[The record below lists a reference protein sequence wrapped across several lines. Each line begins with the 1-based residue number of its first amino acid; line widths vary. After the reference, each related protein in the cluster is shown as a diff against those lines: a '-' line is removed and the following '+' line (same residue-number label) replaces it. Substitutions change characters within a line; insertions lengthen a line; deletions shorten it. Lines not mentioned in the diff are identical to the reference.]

1 MFVFYPDEQHNGLT
15 VSVRSTSGH
24 YPPQLSS
31 PHSNLSVLQ
40 TSVDGEGYYNAEV
53 KCKSCRASSNEKDGY
68 EHWLWSA
75 NDYQTLRTAEVDA
88 PLQMHTLYVP
98 PFAEVASGRFET
110 IVEQSPSGN
119 LTRAGDRTSMGI
131 KGPPASSKDLIRAHG
146 ALMLLA
152 FLAIYPAGVL
162 GILHGGKRAFWMHA
176 GAQATA
182 TACALVAG
190 TFAIFAPPVHSRTG
204 PLLLSHRVFGSA
216 VLIVVVAQ
224 GGIGYMHHRTFVLT
238 RERSH
243 WSRWH
248 RPLGY
253 VVLLFGFANA
263 AL

>member
-1 MFVFYPDEQHNGLT
+1 MDGALMFVFYPDEQHN
-15 VSVRSTSGH
+15 
-24 YPPQLSS
+24 
-31 PHSNLSVLQ
+31 
-40 TSVDGEGYYNAEV
+40 DGEGYYNAEV
-53 KCKSCRASSNEKDGY
+53 KCKSCRALGREKDGY

-75 NDYQTLRTAEVDA
+75 NDYQTLRTAEADA
-88 PLQMHTLYVP
+88 PLQMHTLY
-98 PFAEVASGRFET
+98 GRFET

-119 LTRAGDRTSMGI
+119 LTRAGGDRTSMGI
-131 KGPPASSKDLIRAHG
+131 KGPPASSKDLVRAHG
-146 ALMLLA
+146 SLMLLA
-152 FLAIYPAGVL
+152 FLAVYPAGVL

-182 TACALVAG
+182 TACVLVAG
-190 TFAIFAPPVHSRTG
+190 AFAIFAPPAHSHTG

-243 WSRWH
+243 WSLWH

-253 VVLLFGFANA
+253 VVLLLGCANA

>member
-1 MFVFYPDEQHNGLT
+1 MHAYRSHFERTIHQVSPKSPGL
-15 VSVRSTSGH
+15 
-24 YPPQLSS
+24 
-31 PHSNLSVLQ
+31 NLSVLQ

-53 KCKSCRASSNEKDGY
+53 KCKSCRASGNEKNDGY

-75 NDYQTLRTAEVDA
+75 NDYQTLRTDEVDA
-88 PLQMHTLYVP
+88 PLQMHTLY
-98 PFAEVASGRFET
+98 GRFET
-110 IVEQSPSGN
+110 IVEQSPSGH

-162 GILHGGKRAFWMHA
+162 GILYGGKRAFWMHA

-182 TACALVAG
+182 TACVLVAG

-204 PLLLSHRVFGSA
+204 PLLLWHRVFGSA

-224 GGIGYMHHRTFVLT
+224 GGIGYMHHRT
-238 RERSH
+238 
-243 WSRWH
+243 
-248 RPLGY
+248 PLGY